1 MKIRNTKL
9 EDLDK
14 VLKIYEHAR
23 KFMKLNGNPNQW
35 KDSEPSLDLII
46 NDIKNNN
53 SYIIEK
59 DNNIV
64 GVFSFI
70 IGKDDSYNYIKDGM
84 WLNDEEYG
92 TIHRIASN
100 GSVKGIFESCLKY
113 CESIID
119 NIRIDTHHNNFIMQY
134 LIEKNG
140 FTKCGIIFVRDGSP
154 RIAYQRKVDK

>member
-1 MKIRNTKL
+1 
-9 EDLDK
+9 
-14 VLKIYEHAR
+14 
-23 KFMKLNGNPNQW
+23 
-35 KDSEPSLDLII
+35 
-46 NDIKNNN
+46 
-53 SYIIEK
+53 
-59 DNNIV
+59 
-64 GVFSFI
+64 
-70 IGKDDSYNYIKDGM
+70 M

-113 CESIID
+113 CESIVD